1 MALTFGAS
9 EDTSELPGP
18 EGLKVGSLSPGADS
32 EDKPTP
38 KRRGR
43 PPGSKNRTSVSLE
56 KLEENLKDKLL
67 EELVV
72 PIAFVS
78 PLAAANVEARAE
90 RTAKAAARLAA
101 KNPKVR
107 KGIEKMLEGSDVFT
121 LVMFPLSTA
130 ICAMVD
136 FDMLPALSPPA
147 RAVSVP
153 RLHEE
158 VYGEPPRRE
167 ESSTMNGSHSG
178 AARGLYAELNDDD
191 VHM

>member
-1 MALTFGAS
+1 MTLTFSS
-9 EDTSELPGP
+9 EDENSPLPP
-18 EGLKVGSLSPGADS
+18 PDASGLKVGSLSGKTD
-32 EDKPTP
+32 EDKPAP

-43 PPGSKNRTSVSLE
+43 PPGSSNKANLG
-56 KLEENLKDKLL
+56 KLEEDLKAKLL

-90 RTAKAAARLAA
+90 RTAKAAVRLAS
-101 KNPKVR
+101 KNPRVR

-136 FDMLPALSPPA
+136 FEMLPALSPPA
-147 RAVSVP
+147 RAVGVP
-153 RLHEE
+153 RLYEDVYEE
-158 VYGEPPRRE
+158 QPPRPDP
-167 ESSTMNGSHSG
+167 SSSMNGHHAG
-178 AARGLYAELNDDD
+178 AARGLYAELDDD
-191 VHM
+191 IHV